1 MENKATLYGL
11 KMTMDIRFNREFRE
25 NDVILPG
32 EYEMVFA
39 GRKISF
45 DFEEGDGGI
54 GEDPCVMH
62 CEVEKP
68 DFLSFEK
75 FGQLTAEDL
84 RQVSEIVKFY
94 VHIVDECK
102 EDLKVIEVSGITFLL
117 ADGSSIPVSEDV
129 VRKYNEELQ
138 KNNM

>member
-1 MENKATLYGL
+1 
-11 KMTMDIRFNREFRE
+11 
-25 NDVILPG
+25 
-32 EYEMVFA
+32 
-39 GRKISF
+39 
-45 DFEEGDGGI
+45 
-54 GEDPCVMH
+54 MH

-84 RQVSEIVKFY
+84 RQVSEIVEFH

-102 EDLKVIEVSGITFLL
+102 EDLKVVEVSGITFLL